1 MKFDSYSRFF
11 CSDSGLAFL
20 PAKSATR
27 RKLAAALVLGF
38 NALLLGGV
46 SPALAQ
52 TYPSRPVTVVVPQAA
67 GGGMDAIARAV
78 TLKMGTLLN
87 TSFVIDNKPGAG
99 GNIGAA
105 QVVKAQADGHT
116 ILLGQT
122 SQFAI
127 NPHLYTQMSFDPL
140 KDLVPVVMLADAPNV
155 IVVGADS
162 PFKTLADIVAA
173 AKASKNMLDFATPGA
188 GTPSHLIGEMFQDV
202 AGIKLVHVPYKG
214 APAAITDTIAG
225 RTAFMLSSIPS
236 ALTQIRNGKMRAIA
250 VSADKRSPTLPDV
263 PTIAEAGFPKGEFNF
278 WVGLLAPAGT
288 PKEIVARLNDEIN
301 KALATPEIKERLENN
316 LKILEALEEEYVLQ
330 NPEQNKDISEEIKQ
344 QLEIQQKV
352 IQENSLEKQNKS

>member
-1 MKFDSYSRFF
+1 MKFASHSRFF
-11 CSDSGLAFL
+11 CSDSGVAFL
-20 PAKSATR
+20 PAMTSSR
-27 RKLAAALVLGF
+27 RKLTAALVLGL
-38 NALLLGGV
+38 NALLMGGV

-52 TYPSRPVTVVVPQAA
+52 TYPSRPITVVVPQAA

-78 TLKMGTLLN
+78 TLKMGSLLN
-87 TSFVIDNKPGAG
+87 TSFVVDNKPGAG

-127 NPHLYTQMSFDPL
+127 NPHLYSQMSFDPL

-162 PFKTLADIVAA
+162 PFRTLADIVAA

-236 ALTQIRNGKMRAIA
+236 ALTQIRNGKMRAGTWYGLFVPARPPEAVIQRLNAAANEALKAEDVIA
-250 VSADKRSPTLPDV
+250 RVKNEGG
-263 PTIAEAGFPKGEFNF
+263 TILG
-278 WVGLLAPAGT
+278 GT
-288 PKEIVARLNDEIN
+288 KEIFAEKIRQDHAKLG
-301 KALATPEIKERLENN
+301 KAVRDSGA
-316 LKILEALEEEYVLQ
+316 KI
-330 NPEQNKDISEEIKQ
+330 D
-344 QLEIQQKV
+344 
-352 IQENSLEKQNKS
+352 